1 MLMCPAVKHVCPTIG
16 SSVKLLGRSRLSNR
30 CQNRS
35 LTLCLLETGLFIHW
49 ASCNVSCWKLLV
61 HINFF
66 FLLCLMMYSHHAS
79 RWHHIVVPKSPW
91 SGPDGSLDAQLNTCP
106 YMHDTWQCWCNHRN
120 ALVINRWC
128 RRFLPLHHSSWVAS
142 HPTSFCK
149 AEPSAQSWDGS
160 RSSLVSLFLQP
171 VFAGRPVVAWVA
183 MFETPWFQSV
193 CWPDLFWIPGG
204 SLQDLVRA
212 CVAPRR

>member
-49 ASCNVSCWKLLV
+49 ASCSV
-61 HINFF
+61 
-66 FLLCLMMYSHHAS
+66 S
-79 RWHHIVVPKSPW
+79 RWHYIVVPNSPW
-91 SGPDGSLDAQLNTCP
+91 SGPDGSLDAQLS
-106 YMHDTWQCWCNHRN
+106 YRSLFAWQCWCNHRN

-193 CWPDLFWIPGG
+193 CWPDRFCIPGG

-212 CVAPRR
+212 CDKKKRDLVRALLLLGDRYALSSA